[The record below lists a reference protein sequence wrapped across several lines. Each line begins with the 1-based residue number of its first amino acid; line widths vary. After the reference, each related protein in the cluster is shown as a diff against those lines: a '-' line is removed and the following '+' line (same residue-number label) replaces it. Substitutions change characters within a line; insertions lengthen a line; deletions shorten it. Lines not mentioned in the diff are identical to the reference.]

1 MPVSISGTARLA
13 RRSSSRWLATAV
25 CFAPMGALPAHPS
38 SPVPVAS
45 KRAVAVLDQAQRQ
58 TRPFIPLFVE
68 ESMQGHEDDGDKPA
82 IGEGPDCTEQEPCWG
97 QPLETG
103 Q

>member
-1 MPVSISGTARLA
+1 
-13 RRSSSRWLATAV
+13 
-25 CFAPMGALPAHPS
+25 MGALPAHPS
-38 SPVPVAS
+38 SLALVAS
-45 KRAVAVLDQAQRQ
+45 NRAVTVLDQPKRQ
-58 TRPFIPLFVE
+58 ARPFISLFVE

-82 IGEGPDCTEQEPCWG
+82 IGEGSDCAEQEPCWG